1 MVDGFMLS
9 ERGMTTLKCQMIE
22 KEKKRRPRNLGKG
35 VGNPVDSVFDTIES
49 VASGSGEK
57 GDDSLEKGDPD
68 DMDDSS
74 IVSFGISTLLE

>member
-35 VGNPVDSVFDTIES
+35 VGAPSDSVFDTIES

-57 GDDSLEKGDPD
+57 GDESALQLKKT
-68 DMDDSS
+68 
-74 IVSFGISTLLE
+74 II